1 MADVLAA
8 YRKLRETEKAADA
21 MVEAARLEFGRAMY
35 EARHRPP
42 HLGKR
47 ITRDDISDEVGELK
61 PERLRQIEK
70 MYLDTLLAQ
79 RAQAG

>member
-8 YRKLRETEKAADA
+8 YRKLKEAQAAADA
-21 MVEAARLEFGRAMY
+21 MVAAARLDFGRAMY

-42 HLGKR
+42 HVGPR
-47 ITRDDISDEVGELK
+47 ITRDDISAKVEDLK

-70 MYLDTLLAQ
+70 MYLETLLSRQ
-79 RAQAG
+79 TG